1 MHDATKVLMGTT
13 QSSDRTVDSKVG
25 SLPAGT
31 IVRLK
36 SDGTLSKAAADGE
49 ALGISLGKDLS
60 DTDKIAI
67 VRRGLKVPLLLTD
80 SFEPTVGA
88 QVTIDDVTGIGKA
101 AGSGVTGVNATFA
114 SGVLKGIAEDGTEV
128 DVALIDMPGGL

>member
-114 SGVLKGIAEDGTEV
+114 SGVLTGIAEDGIEV

>member
-88 QVTIDDVTGIGKA
+88 QVHYRRRNRYRQ
-101 AGSGVTGVNATFA
+101 SGRLWSDWSQRDFCFRCSDRDSRGRH
-114 SGVLKGIAEDGTEV
+114 
-128 DVALIDMPGGL
+128 

>member
-114 SGVLKGIAEDGTEV
+114 SGVLTGIAEDGTEV

>member
-1 MHDATKVLMGTT
+1 
-13 QSSDRTVDSKVG
+13 
-25 SLPAGT
+25 
-31 IVRLK
+31 LK

-114 SGVLKGIAEDGTEV
+114 SGVLTGIAEDGIEV

>member
-101 AGSGVTGVNATFA
+101 AGSGVTGVNATFCFRC
-114 SGVLKGIAEDGTEV
+114 SDRDSRGRH
-128 DVALIDMPGGL
+128 